1 VGGHAWVGTGVG
13 IVGARG
19 RASSPPPA
27 VGRGGVGGGVGG
39 GAVQKNGRVRW
50 RGEWSEG
57 GGRLGYDPKFKQ
69 RVPQERGFI
78 LHFVTGVA

>member
-1 VGGHAWVGTGVG
+1 
-13 IVGARG
+13 
-19 RASSPPPA
+19 
-27 VGRGGVGGGVGG
+27 
-39 GAVQKNGRVRW
+39 VQKNGRVRW